1 MTVRDFPGSPVVK
14 TLPSIARGKG
24 SIPGGGTKIPHD
36 MWHCQKKKKKKIG
49 MIIISMCKV
58 GKEIQ

>member
-1 MTVRDFPGSPVVK
+1 MTMRDFLGSPVVK

-36 MWHCQKKKKKKIG
+36 MWHCQKKKG

-58 GKEIQ
+58 DKEIQ